1 MGLSIFLTFIVDFS
15 QYGYVYLLSH
25 RYEALDLF
33 KRFIAAVETQLD
45 RIVKTLRTDCG
56 REYLSQMFKDFYEQK
71 GIRRQLR
78 IPRTTHQNGVAKR
91 SNLTLLDM
99 VKSIMAERKS
109 IPVTPYEL
117 WHGRKPFL
125 AHLRPWS
132 STGYVHNLTHKH

>member
-1 MGLSIFLTFIVDFS
+1 
-15 QYGYVYLLSH
+15 
-25 RYEALDLF
+25 
-33 KRFIAAVETQLD
+33 
-45 RIVKTLRTDCG
+45 
-56 REYLSQMFKDFYEQK
+56 MFKDFYEQK

-132 STGYVHNLTHKH
+132 STGYVHNLTHKHGKHGPRATKMVFIRYPEYSKGYVMYGDTVMVV